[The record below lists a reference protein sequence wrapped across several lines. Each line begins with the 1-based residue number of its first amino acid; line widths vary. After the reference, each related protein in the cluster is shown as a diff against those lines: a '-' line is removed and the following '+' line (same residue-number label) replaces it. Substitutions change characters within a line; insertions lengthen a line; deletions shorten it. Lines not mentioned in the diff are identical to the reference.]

1 MKRQENKSRYA
12 IMGMLMAAPMS
23 GYDIKKFTEK
33 SMKYFWNENYAWI
46 YPTLKQLEKE
56 GMVTGYQEK
65 QEGRPGRR
73 TYSLTETGH
82 AELRRWLSEP
92 PTLHEIERNDR
103 LLKLFFGD
111 QVPPSVTLE
120 QLRLYREELRNKLAS
135 LEEINQ
141 LAIVA
146 STSQEVPPGRQYR
159 LMVLSYGLH
168 AARSQLLWC
177 EETIA
182 RLEKLI

>member
-1 MKRQENKSRYA
+1 MKKQENKSRYA
-12 IMGMLMAAPMS
+12 IMGILTVAPMS

-56 GMVTGYQEK
+56 GWVTSSQEK
-65 QEGRPGRR
+65 QDGRPERR
-73 TYSLTETGH
+73 TYSLTENGH
-82 AELRRWLSEP
+82 TELRRWLSEP
-92 PTLHEIERNDR
+92 SPFHEIERNDR

-120 QLRLYREELRNKLAS
+120 QLQLYREELQHKLAS

-141 LAIVA
+141 LAITA
-146 STSQEVPPGRQYR
+146 SMSEEAPLGQQYR
-159 LMVLSYGLH
+159 FMVLNYGLH
-168 AARSQLLWC
+168 AVRSQLLWC

-182 RLEKLI
+182 QLERPI

>member
-12 IMGMLMAAPMS
+12 IMGILTTAPMS
-23 GYDIKKFTEK
+23 GYDIKKFTEN

-56 GMVTGYQEK
+56 GMVTSSQEK
-65 QEGRPGRR
+65 QDGRPERR
-73 TYSLTETGH
+73 SYSLTEIGL
-82 AELRRWLSEP
+82 AELRRWVSEP
-92 PTLHEIERNDR
+92 SAFHEIERNDR

-111 QVPPSVTLE
+111 QAAPSVTLE
-120 QLRLYREELRNKLAS
+120 QLRLYREDRRNKLAS

-141 LAIVA
+141 LAITA
-146 STSQEVPPGRQYR
+146 SEGREVSLGRQYR

-168 AARSQLLWC
+168 AVRSQLLWC
-177 EETIA
+177 EETIEQ
-182 RLEKLI
+182 LEKLV